1 MTKYADV
8 FKTLRINDETTL
20 SFNARE
26 VFSRMDDDY
35 EIVDVELVSIE
46 LVGTEIQ
53 ANDLPND
60 VVNVFL
66 EYYADDNRAEWEYY

>member
-35 EIVDVELVSIE
+35 NIVDVELVSIE
-46 LVGTEIQ
+46 LAGTEIQ

-66 EYYADDNRAEWEYY
+66 EYADDNRAEWEYY

>member
-35 EIVDVELVSIE
+35 NIVDVELVSIE
-46 LVGTEIQ
+46 LAGTEIQ

-66 EYYADDNRAEWEYY
+66 EYADDNRAEWEYC

>member
-8 FKTLRINDETTL
+8 FKTLVINDETTL

-53 ANDLPND
+53 ANDLPNE

-66 EYYADDNRAEWEYY
+66 EYADDNRAEWEYH